1 MSARVQAVW
10 NQVSELSADER
21 SELLD
26 LLIADLEPPADPGAA
41 EAWDQEI
48 ERRVAE
54 LRSGAVQTVPWET
67 VRASLLDPARR
78 PKN

>member
-41 EAWDQEI
+41 EAWDTEI
-48 ERRVAE
+48 GRRVAE
-54 LRSGAVQTVPWET
+54 LRSGAVETVPWET